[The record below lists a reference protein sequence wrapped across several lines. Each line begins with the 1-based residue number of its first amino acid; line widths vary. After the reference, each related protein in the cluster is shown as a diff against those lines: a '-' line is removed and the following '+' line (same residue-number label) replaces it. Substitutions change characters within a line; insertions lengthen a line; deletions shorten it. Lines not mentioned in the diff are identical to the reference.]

1 MSRRRVRRT
10 EHPRASARGAAHVVE
25 GVERRV
31 LLSAAARFTPDPI
44 TGNAPTTFSWNVAT
58 QGGQV
63 EDFAHAQRGLYDAGA
78 ANIADEVFLKL
89 TGIPG
94 EATDA
99 KHLGE
104 IDVTGFEWGGDHVV
118 AGPGPQFS
126 ELHVTAPVSKASP
139 LLMHRAATGAVI
151 TDADLVVRNAGGSQ
165 VEYYKVFLDGARV
178 SSYRVNT
185 GARGGTY
192 DDFTLTFA
200 RAQVEYRQPG
210 PTAPVTFDW
219 NVAQQGRAVQDFA
232 PAQRADLHA
241 PTLAGSDDRFLRL
254 DGIPGESTDGK
265 HPNAIE
271 LRSFDWS
278 LDSIVT
284 TAGAQP
290 RFNEIHLTAFTSKAS
305 PLLMQRTASGATI
318 PSGDLTLRRGGGTQ
332 AEYYRLHLADVHVA
346 SYEVS
351 PTVVAGRL
359 VE

>member
-118 AGPGPQFS
+118 AGPGPKFT
-126 ELHVTAPVSKASP
+126 ELHVTAPISKASP

-151 TDADLVVRNAGGSQ
+151 ADADLVVRNAGGSQ

-185 GARGGTY
+185 GARGTTF
-192 DDFTLTFA
+192 DEFTLTFT
-200 RAQVEYRQPG
+200 RAHVEYRPPDLGAG
-210 PTAPVTFDW
+210 PITFDW
-219 NVAQQGRAVQDFA
+219 NVAQQGRGVQDFA
-232 PAQRADLHA
+232 PAQRQELHA
-241 PTLAGSDDRFLRL
+241 PVVTGSDERFLRL
-254 DGIPGESTDGK
+254 DGIPGESDDGK
-265 HPNAIE
+265 HLNEID
-271 LRSFDWS
+271 LLSFDWS
-278 LDSIVT
+278 LASVVT

-290 RFNEIHLTAFTSKAS
+290 RFNEIHVTAFTSKAS
-305 PLLMQRTASGATI
+305 PL
-318 PSGDLTLRRGGGTQ
+318 
-332 AEYYRLHLADVHVA
+332 
-346 SYEVS
+346 
-351 PTVVAGRL
+351 
-359 VE
+359 